1 MLRQRKIRSFRCRKS
16 KKPGFPKSNRR
27 SERPILPKRPVM
39 KKNKPEKSILKI
51 WLKSPKKTCGVPM
64 PRFLIFPAPCSACL
78 SNRLMIFLPAA
89 VSAAQ
94 CKSWIFRILSAGAM
108 KTNAAHPASSAM
120 SVWKTALSKWQRKTA
135 ISMWSAPLIPSL
147 TPERK

>member
-51 WLKSPKKTCGVPM
+51 WLKSPKKPCGVPM
-64 PRFLIFPAPCSACL
+64 PRFLIFP
-78 SNRLMIFLPAA
+78 
-89 VSAAQ
+89 
-94 CKSWIFRILSAGAM
+94 GAM
-108 KTNAAHPASSAM
+108 LRMSFKQIDDILTRRGFRRTVQKLDIPNFIRWRNEDKCRASGVVGYERFGKLRYPNGKEKRLSVCGAHHLFQ
-120 SVWKTALSKWQRKTA
+120 V
-135 ISMWSAPLIPSL
+135 
-147 TPERK
+147 